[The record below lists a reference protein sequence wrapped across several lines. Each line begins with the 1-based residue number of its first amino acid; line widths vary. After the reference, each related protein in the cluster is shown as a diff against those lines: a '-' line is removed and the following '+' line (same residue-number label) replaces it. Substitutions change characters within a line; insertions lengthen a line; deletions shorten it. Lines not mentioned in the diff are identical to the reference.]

1 MVLGL
6 MSAGYVPLASQSPYP
21 VIVYFLANYRPYL
34 SHFLENV
41 IFAIPT
47 WSLSIYASTLSM
59 WFQAAECN
67 AVNASLLLNLINNN
81 FLIF

>member
-1 MVLGL
+1 MF
-6 MSAGYVPLASQSPYP
+6 AGCVPLASQSPYP
-21 VIVYFLANYRPYL
+21 IIVYFLSNHRPHL

-41 IFAIPT
+41 IFAIPDLV
-47 WSLSIYASTLSM
+47 SFYLFILTLSM
-59 WFQAAECN
+59 WFEEAECN